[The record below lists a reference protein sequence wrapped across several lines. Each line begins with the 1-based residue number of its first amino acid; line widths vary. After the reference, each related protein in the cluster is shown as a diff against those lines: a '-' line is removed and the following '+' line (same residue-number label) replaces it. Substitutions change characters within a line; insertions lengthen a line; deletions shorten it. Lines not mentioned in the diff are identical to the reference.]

1 MKQKSLNRHLHVLL
15 FNAPSS
21 SSSSG
26 CGEAMVL
33 VFLGVDSSPVAG
45 VASSTP
51 ITAKKRLGDCVLGID
66 WVVRL
71 RFG

>member
-1 MKQKSLNRHLHVLL
+1 
-15 FNAPSS
+15 
-21 SSSSG
+21 
-26 CGEAMVL
+26 MVL

>member
-15 FNAPSS
+15 FNAPS

-51 ITAKKRLGDCVLGID
+51 ITAKKRLVDCVLGID